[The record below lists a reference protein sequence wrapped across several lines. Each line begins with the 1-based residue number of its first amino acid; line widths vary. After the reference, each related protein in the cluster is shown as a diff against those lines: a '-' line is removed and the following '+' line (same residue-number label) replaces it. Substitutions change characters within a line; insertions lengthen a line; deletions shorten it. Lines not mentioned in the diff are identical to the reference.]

1 MLDADEFR
9 NCVRMYVELNDEIS
23 TSSKHLSELRKKKEA
38 IGELIL
44 GFMKH
49 NNIDACELQT
59 GGKLVRKE
67 SKRTAPLN
75 KEHILAELL
84 HLVGQDS
91 TRAQTC
97 LQNIYDKRG
106 VTVTETLTRTKR

>member
-1 MLDADEFR
+1 MLDAEEFR
-9 NCVRMYVELNDEIS
+9 NCVRTYVELNDEIS
-23 TSSKHLSELRKKKEA
+23 ASSKHLSEIRKRKEA

-67 SKRTAPLN
+67 SKRTSPLN
-75 KEHILAELL
+75 KELILAELMQL
-84 HLVGQDS
+84 AGQDS
-91 TRAQTC
+91 TRAQSS
-97 LQNIYDKRG
+97 LQNLYDKRS